1 MTDGVGSVTI
11 SIDDNK
17 NKTYD
22 PTDVTPD
29 ANNNIVM
36 SLQSTG
42 TKTWTYKPAPI
53 TIAADTDFSWTLD
66 STSTVLTVNDDE
78 ADRAQVPQHVYTVH
92 VQSSSGDSLD
102 IDPIIKDRT

>member
-1 MTDGVGSVTI
+1 MSDGTGSVTI

-36 SLQSTG
+36 SIQSMG
-42 TKTWTYKPAPI
+42 SKTWTYKPTPI
-53 TIAADTDFSWTLD
+53 TISADTDFSWSVD
-66 STSTVLTVNDDE
+66 STGTILTVSDDE
-78 ADRAQVPQHVYTVH
+78 ADRAQVPQHSYTVH

-102 IDPIIKDRT
+102 FDPIIKDRT